1 MLDIER
7 FQTVFKGM
15 VRGTKNPMQSILNHY
30 QLREVSDYNRLVNE
44 YYFVDFFECI
54 PYRCKYA
61 PCHPGTFRTLHLP
74 F

>member
-15 VRGTKNPMQSILNHY
+15 ARGTKNPMQSILNHY

-44 YYFVDFFECI
+44 YYFVDFFEYI
-54 PYRCKYA
+54 PYRCKYV
-61 PCHPGTFRTLHLP
+61 PYHHVTRSFYR
-74 F
+74 

>member
-15 VRGTKNPMQSILNHY
+15 ARGTKNPMQSILNHY

-44 YYFVDFFECI
+44 YYFVDFFEYI
-54 PYRCKYA
+54 PYR
-61 PCHPGTFRTLHLP
+61 
-74 F
+74 